1 MKGARTYI
9 IALAILA
16 LVLIGTKVSATKLIA
31 DFEGL
36 RLKAYQD
43 SAGIWTIGY
52 GTTRNPETGLPIK
65 KGDTVTKAK
74 ALAWLKI
81 GTSASEGDVN
91 RLVKVKI
98 NDNQRSALTSFVY
111 NIGPTR
117 FAKSTLLR
125 KLNAGAPKQE
135 VAAEFMRW
143 VYAGGKVVPGLK
155 IRRELEKQLF
165 LS

>member
-1 MKGARTYI
+1 MGNARTYI

-16 LVLIGTKVSATKLIA
+16 LVLIGSKVSATKLIA
-31 DFEGL
+31 EFEGFEE
-36 RLKAYQD
+36 KAYQD
-43 SAGIWTIGY
+43 SAGVWTIGY
-52 GTTRNPETGLPIK
+52 GSTRNPITGLPVK
-65 KGDTVTKAK
+65 KGDTITNAK
-74 ALAWLKI
+74 ALEWLKMQ
-81 GTSASEGDVN
+81 TSASQGDVN
-91 RLVKVKI
+91 RLVKVPI
-98 NDNQRSALTSFVY
+98 NENQRTALTSFVY

-117 FAKSTLLR
+117 FAKSTMLR

-143 VYAGGKVVPGLK
+143 IYAGGKVIPGLK

>member
-1 MKGARTYI
+1 MNSTRTYI
-9 IALAILA
+9 VALFVLA
-16 LVLIGTKVSATKLIA
+16 LVLIGSKVSAAKLIA
-31 DFEGL
+31 KFEGL
-36 RLKAYQD
+36 RLRAYKD
-43 SAGIWTIGY
+43 SGGVWTIGY
-52 GTTRNPETGLPIK
+52 GTTINPVTGIPIK
-65 KGDTVTKAK
+65 QGDTITKAK

-117 FAKSTLLR
+117 FAKSTMLR

-143 VYAGGKVVPGLK
+143 VYAGGKVIPGLK

>member
-9 IALAILA
+9 VALAVLA

-31 DFEGL
+31 EFEGFEE
-36 RLKAYQD
+36 KAYQD

-65 KGDTVTKAK
+65 KGDTVTREK
-74 ALAWLKI
+74 ALAWLKMQ
-81 GTSASEGDVN
+81 TSASQGDVN
-91 RLVKVKI
+91 RLVKVPI
-98 NDNQRSALTSFVY
+98 NENQRTALTSFVY

-125 KLNAGAPKQE
+125 KLNARASKQE
-135 VAAEFMRW
+135 VAREFLRW
-143 VYAGGKVVPGLK
+143 IYAGGKVIPGLQK
-155 IRRELEKQLF
+155 RRRLEQQLF